1 MTDIQASVIGTSYLF
16 TYTRRHSMNGS
27 TIDDALANT
36 PLNAFHITIMCWC
49 SMLMLFDGYDLVIYG
64 SILPQLMIDWKLS
77 PVAAGIIGSSALFG
91 MMVGALTFGGS
102 SDRLGR
108 RRVILIC
115 LMLFGAA
122 VLANGFCENAVQFT
136 ICRFLT
142 GIGLGAMVPN
152 VVALMSEMSPRNH
165 RNVMVTI
172 VLSFY
177 SVGGV
182 IAALIGKALT
192 PALGW
197 QANFLIAGLQLLAF
211 PILLRALPESVSFL
225 LARERYAEAGPILKR
240 LAPSSQGSPE
250 SLASLT
256 QAGSNRPAPIRS
268 MELFTHGRA
277 VDTLLLWTA
286 MAMCML
292 MVYGLSTWLPKM
304 MAANGYSIVSGLTFL
319 ITLNVGALLGGLLS
333 GWLADRYGGKATL
346 ILFFAAAAVSIAL
359 LGYRQNAVML
369 NLLLMCAGATTIGTL
384 CIESAFAAEQYPSNI
399 RSTGVGWA
407 TAAGRLGAIA
417 GPPIGGY
424 LLSQNFSIRFSF
436 LVFALAGVVAVMAT
450 MLISSRGGA
459 TAEHMGSLATPVK

>member
-1 MTDIQASVIGTSYLF
+1 
-16 TYTRRHSMNGS
+16 
-27 TIDDALANT
+27 
-36 PLNAFHITIMCWC
+36 LNAFHITIMCWC
-49 SMLMLFDGYDLVIYG
+49 SMLMVFDGYNLAIYG
-64 SILPQLMIDWKLS
+64 PVLPQLMIDWKLS

-91 MMVGALTFGGS
+91 MMVGALTFGSS

-211 PILLRALPESVSFL
+211 PILLRALPESVVYL
-225 LARERYAEAGPILKR
+225 LAQERYGEAAPTMKR
-240 LAPSSQGSPE
+240 LVPNSQGSAE
-250 SLASLT
+250 SLARFR
-256 QAGSNRPAPIRS
+256 QARSDQLAPARS
-268 MELFTHGRA
+268 SELFTHGRA
-277 VDTLLLWTA
+277 ADTLLLWTA
-286 MAMCML
+286 LGMCML
-292 MVYGLSTWLPKM
+292 MVYGLSTWLPKL
-304 MAANGYSIVSGLTFL
+304 MAANGYSIVSGLAFL
-319 ITLNVGALLGGLLS
+319 ITLNVGAVLGGLLS
-333 GWLADRYGGKATL
+333 GWLADRYGGKPTL
-346 ILFFAAAAVSIAL
+346 ILFFVVAAVSIAL
-359 LGYRQNAVML
+359 LGYRHDAVIL

-384 CIESAFAAEQYPSNI
+384 CIESAFAAEQYPSSI
-399 RSTGVGWA
+399 RSTGVSWSS
-407 TAAGRLGAIA
+407 AAGRLGAIA

-424 LLSQNFSIRFSF
+424 LFSQDFSISFSF
-436 LVFALAGVVAVMAT
+436 MVFAIPGVVAALAT

-459 TAEHMGSLATPVK
+459 TVERIRSLATPTD